1 MLFKTFPRELI
12 GLTINGVNNRPRLEV
27 SSLSGATNPFSIM
40 NENIKPSSEECRR
53 QCKKFDPPEPRI
65 ACGAPI
71 CRLFGNIG
79 GWFADEEICTH
90 PSYKNELCYKNQRKI
105 ARTARDSE
113 TFFTAAMLDREIII
127 KSGLRGLDP
136 DRDPGYLEEDVKK
149 WLRAHPAKRT
159 LSDEARNKLRERFS
173 KVRGR
178 QPEKKVV

>member
-1 MLFKTFPRELI
+1 MLFKIFPRELI
-12 GLTINGVNNRPRLEV
+12 GLTINGVNNRPRQEV
-27 SSLSGATNPFSIM
+27 SFLSGATNPFSIM

-71 CRLFGNIG
+71 CQLFGNIG

-136 DRDPGYLEEDVKK
+136 DRDPKYLEEDVKK
-149 WLRAHPAKRT
+149 WLQAHPEKRI
-159 LSDEARNKLRERFS
+159 LSDEERNVLRERFS
-173 KVRGR
+173 KVRGKHT
-178 QPEKKVV
+178 EKKVV